1 MKLQQARQRRM
12 EIRFQYISVIP
23 NNEFFFSSFVQLKLA
38 HTYGHSFANLPAHF
52 VPLSVLHTFIELR
65 LKFRLV
71 IFSEWSYF
79 EKSRVASPARVFIR
93 VRLCLISTQASDF
106 YWTPQLSIICLY
118 YSSLVVYPFDILH
131 YFNNHLS
138 IFIGLYV
145 GELNKVASNTRKG

>member
-1 MKLQQARQRRM
+1 MQQARQRRM

-52 VPLSVLHTFIELR
+52 VPLTVLHTFIELR

-71 IFSEWSYF
+71 IFSEWFYF
-79 EKSRVASPARVFIR
+79 EKSCVASPARVFIR
-93 VRLCLISTQASDF
+93 VRLCPISTQAISIGLLN
-106 YWTPQLSIICLY
+106 YQLFV

-145 GELNKVASNTRKG
+145 GELNKVASNTRKR